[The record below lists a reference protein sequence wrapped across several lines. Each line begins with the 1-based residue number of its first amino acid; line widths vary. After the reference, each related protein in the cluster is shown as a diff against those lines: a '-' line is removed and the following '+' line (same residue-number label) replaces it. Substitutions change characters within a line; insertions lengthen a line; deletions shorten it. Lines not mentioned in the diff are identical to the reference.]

1 MGNEDGTP
9 SPSKPSKKKRGRAKF
24 EENDDAA
31 DINEPSAKKA
41 KKTSSKGKK
50 TKGDDVLSDSE
61 PEAQTTKRGR
71 TRRAKAQAEAE
82 EFEVKEENSDHDT
95 VPEPPRKETART
107 KKTAKPKEIKAEDS
121 DEGVG
126 AEIQEE
132 ASKPRRSRKRAA
144 APSTFDREDEENDFV
159 GEAEAYETKKAS
171 KKVKA
176 AKNVKAQDSEVVADG
191 KGSKSAAKQKKK
203 VEDSVTIKNRSMDT
217 VGADLD
223 IDSPGSGI
231 IVAAPKAKRGAKKAA
246 PVGSKAVG

>member
-50 TKGDDVLSDSE
+50 TKGDDALSDSE

-82 EFEVKEENSDHDT
+82 EFEVKEENGDHDT
-95 VPEPPRKETART
+95 VPEPPRKGTART

-144 APSTFDREDEENDFV
+144 APSTFDREDE
-159 GEAEAYETKKAS
+159 AEAYETKKAS
-171 KKVKA
+171 KNVKA
-176 AKNVKAQDSEVVADG
+176 AKNVKAQDSEVIADG

-203 VEDSVTIKNRSMDT
+203 VEDSVTIKNRSIDT